1 MITQSDSS
9 NRVQSQM
16 ETGNKLRTYVVQN
29 PVSGQVEG
37 DTVRE
42 QIIKVM
48 EENQIP
54 YEIYE
59 TTGKEKLNEVVK
71 AAIDKGF
78 EQFVAVGGDGTVAGV
93 ASGLVNTGIPL
104 VILPSGTANA
114 LARELQIPIGIE
126 QSADW
131 WVSNRQVRK
140 IDAMQIGDR
149 YFLLNISVGVSASIM
164 KDTDRGEI
172 NKLGVF
178 AFLRQALKRTSNLPA
193 YRFQVAIDGAT
204 TYMRATELFI
214 ANSGMLLGLKALQLD
229 PKADL
234 DTGRF
239 SICYARMESLF
250 DYVKIALKL
259 IAAPTKEKKE
269 LNCTDARKEIR
280 IQANQPV
287 SVQGDGEQV
296 GTTPIT
302 ITLVPH
308 ALQIVVPL
316 NADGK

>member
-1 MITQSDSS
+1 
-9 NRVQSQM
+9 M
-16 ETGNKLRTYVVQN
+16 EPKNNLKTYVVQN

-48 EENQIP
+48 DENQIP

-59 TTGKEKLNEVVK
+59 TTGKEKLQKVVK

-78 EQFVAVGGDGTVAGV
+78 QQFIAVGGDGTVAGV
-93 ASGLVNTGIPL
+93 ASGLINTGIPL

-126 QSADW
+126 QSANW
-131 WVSNRQVRK
+131 WVSNRQIRR

-149 YFLLNISVGVSASIM
+149 YFLLNVSVGVSAGIM
-164 KDTDRGEI
+164 KDTDREEI

-178 AFLRQALKRTSNLPA
+178 AFLRQALKRKSNLPA
-193 YRFQVAIDGAT
+193 YRFQVSIDGAIN
-204 TYMRATELFI
+204 YMRATELFI
-214 ANSGMLLGLKALQLD
+214 ANSGTLLGLKALQLD

-234 DTGRF
+234 DTGRL
-239 SICYARMESLF
+239 SVCYARLGSLF

-259 IAAPTKEKKE
+259 IAAPTEEKKE
-269 LNCTDARKEIR
+269 LNCTDALKEIR
-280 IQANQPV
+280 IHANQPV
-287 SVQGDGEQV
+287 PVQGDGEQV
-296 GTTPIT
+296 GTTPVT
-302 ITLVPH
+302 ITLVPR

-316 NADGK
+316 RAESK